1 MQRLLSRSS
10 SRQQPSGLAVACGG
24 RPSYKAVS
32 PLRLLSALA
41 VTSCVLTGFPVITW
55 AQSLPGFTLFSGIK
69 SDNQLPFRLDF
80 GGQTNST
87 DRYILRIP
95 EKKMKLAVA
104 QFAITYPDYY
114 KGRFDPKQI
123 EVRVKGKKVAL
134 SEVKWDKEGKLIN
147 IFPQEP
153 VPAGSKVE
161 VVLSN
166 VRNPAFGGVYYF
178 NCQILS
184 PGDVPLL
191 RYLGTW
197 ILSIS

>member
-1 MQRLLSRSS
+1 MRRLLST
-10 SRQQPSGLAVACGG
+10 LA
-24 RPSYKAVS
+24 
-32 PLRLLSALA
+32 L
-41 VTSCVLTGFPVITW
+41 TSCLLTGFQTISW
-55 AQSLPGFTLFSGIK
+55 AQSLPGLTLFSGVK
-69 SDNQLPFRLDF
+69 GENQLPFRLDF

-95 EKKMKLAVA
+95 AQKMKLAVA

-114 KGRFDPKQI
+114 NGTFDTKNV

-134 SEVKWDKEGKLIN
+134 SEVKWNQEGRVIE

-153 VPAGSKVE
+153 VPAGGRVE
-161 VVLSN
+161 LELSN
-166 VRNPAFGGVYYF
+166 VQNPAFGGVYYF

-197 ILSIS
+197 IISVS

>member
-1 MQRLLSRSS
+1 MR
-10 SRQQPSGLAVACGG
+10 
-24 RPSYKAVS
+24 
-32 PLRLLSALA
+32 RLLSALA
-41 VTSCVLTGFPVITW
+41 VTSFLVTGLPALTW

-69 SDNQLPFRLDF
+69 SENQLPFRLDF
-80 GGQTNST
+80 GGQANGW

-95 EKKMKLAVA
+95 AQRMKLAVG

-114 KGRFDPKQI
+114 KGTFDQKEI
-123 EVRVKGKKVAL
+123 EVRVKGKAVPLSEVVRVKGKAVPL

-147 IFPQEP
+147 IFPEEP
-153 VPAGSKVE
+153 VPAGSPVE

-166 VRNPAFGGVYYF
+166 VKNPAFGGIYYF
-178 NCQILS
+178 NCQVLS

-191 RYLGTW
+191 RYMGTW